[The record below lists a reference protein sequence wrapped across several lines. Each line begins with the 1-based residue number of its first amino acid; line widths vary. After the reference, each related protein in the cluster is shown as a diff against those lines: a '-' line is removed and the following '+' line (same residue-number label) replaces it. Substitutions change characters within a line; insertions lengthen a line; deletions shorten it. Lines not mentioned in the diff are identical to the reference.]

1 MSFDNNEKP
10 RKIKGVLEHIEI
22 EVDPCFAFQIDN
34 TPHDVIEDLPS
45 LENDLIKCQHFSLSE
60 KTGSWPSYGSMITL

>member
-10 RKIKGVLEHIEI
+10 RKIKGGLEHIEI
-22 EVDPCFAFQIDN
+22 EVDTCFAFQIDN
-34 TPHDVIEDLPS
+34 TPHDVIEDLPAS

-60 KTGSWPSYGSMITL
+60 KLGDGPHMDL

>member
-34 TPHDVIEDLPS
+34 TPHDVIEDLPA
-45 LENDLIKCQHFSLSE
+45 IV
-60 KTGSWPSYGSMITL
+60 